1 LPRLGIDHPDRGLA
15 IESCAQGCRIDRKIG
30 DRSGDLGRGIAGPAG
45 QRRACPRHIRHQFAA
60 AILHGGDRLLPGEGL
75 RRPRIARGDSA
86 RRRSDHALEAGQDI
100 VECSKSAFGIG
111 QVDPGERGAN
121 LDRAGLDR
129 GIGLGRLDIAIGA
142 RLLGMAL
149 GEIGN
154 VLRHADPRHRE
165 IVTLRLERE
174 RSRDREALDAHA
186 KRRVGQRAC
195 PAARGPRGIGAERL
209 GLDRRRFLPARWSA
223 ASKVSGPANAI
234 PGIAASSGR
243 HRNNRM
249 ENS

>member
-1 LPRLGIDHPDRGLA
+1 MIQA
-15 IESCAQGCRIDRKIG
+15 
-30 DRSGDLGRGIAGPAG
+30 
-45 QRRACPRHIRHQFAA
+45 
-60 AILHGGDRLLPGEGL
+60 
-75 RRPRIARGDSA
+75 SA
-86 RRRSDHALEAGQDI
+86 
-100 VECSKSAFGIG
+100 
-111 QVDPGERGAN
+111 GAN

-209 GLDRRRFLPARWSA
+209 GLDRRRFLPGALERSFK
-223 ASKVSGPANAI
+223 SER
-234 PGIAASSGR
+234 PGKRDPGDR
-243 HRNNRM
+243 REQRQT
-249 ENS
+249 